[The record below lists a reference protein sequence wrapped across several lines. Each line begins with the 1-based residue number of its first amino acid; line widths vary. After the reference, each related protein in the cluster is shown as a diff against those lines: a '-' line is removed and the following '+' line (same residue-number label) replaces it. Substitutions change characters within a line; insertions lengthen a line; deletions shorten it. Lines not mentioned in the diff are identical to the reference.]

1 MRVALGRRST
11 AGAAADGGIVSRRR
25 RLGHT
30 RLRLPC
36 NLFFICIA
44 QFGGDTLPPAGAEVR
59 ADNAHPATVALLH
72 SFTPRYSHRNAPHC
86 SKMTINMSGR
96 ALQGLQSQS
105 RYCTKARRLPLW
117 HSHGLQQRIHMRT
130 HALTAT
136 LHALQNHPKNP
147 LDDEPR

>member
-44 QFGGDTLPPAGAEVR
+44 QCGGDTSLPTGAEVR

-86 SKMTINMSGR
+86 SKITINMSGR

-105 RYCTKARRLPLW
+105 RYCTKARLAASLALTRIAAA
-117 HSHGLQQRIHMRT
+117 HSHAHTRT
-130 HALTAT
+130 HS
-136 LHALQNHPKNP
+136 NP
-147 LDDEPR
+147 ACPTKSSKKPVG